1 MHLGK
6 LTAKYIVPIGILV
19 VAVLFIVGIKFFVIK
34 VGADQVG
41 VRTRVWGV
49 SRGIV
54 QKDYGPGW
62 HRAISTI
69 DQWDLYDITVQT
81 LEMAKVNS
89 GLGHDER
96 KHVAI
101 RTADDYDVEVDLVV
115 KYQIKRGFVWR
126 LRQDLG
132 VGDRYKIIVENETRD
147 VARSIF
153 GKMVERDLYN
163 PEEKR
168 KRAEECRTRLR
179 ERLESR
185 YIEIVDVLILE
196 FRFDPQLDR
205 KIKNIKVAELDY
217 VLNQSKAL
225 AAEQRGITQTI
236 EADTEAVAQK
246 ISADKER
253 EVTVLDAETTKMVI
267 EYLAEADKYL
277 IEKRAEGDRY
287 KQQRKAEGDL
297 LIKLA
302 RAEGEKL
309 RREALEGFGGDI
321 IVAMEAAR
329 NFNLAD
335 INISTMDL
343 NLLDVDEM
351 ATRLGVSD
359 EKGKIQVD
367 TTTFEEI
374 KQLLEMKKEGVGQF
388 DQKGEQWLKDFEKSR
403 EKKSLKFG
411 N

>member
-6 LTAKYIVPIGILV
+6 LTAKYIIPI
-19 VAVLFIVGIKFFVIK
+19 AVLAVIAISIVSIKFFVIK

-81 LEMAKVNS
+81 LEMAKENS

-101 RTADDYDVEVDLVV
+101 RTADDYDVEVDLVI
-115 KYQIKRGFVWR
+115 KYQIKRGSAWK

-132 VGDRYKIIVENETRD
+132 VGERYKIIVENETRD
-147 VARSIF
+147 VARSVF

-185 YIEIVDVLILE
+185 YIEIIDVLILE
-196 FRFDPQLDR
+196 FRFDQQLDR

-253 EVTVLDAETTKMVI
+253 QT
-267 EYLAEADKYL
+267 Y
-277 IEKRAEGDRY
+277 
-287 KQQRKAEGDL
+287 
-297 LIKLA
+297 
-302 RAEGEKL
+302 
-309 RREALEGFGGDI
+309 FGGKSKALKALKITNDEWSELGMI
-321 IVAMEAAR
+321 CNKLPLKQGRHRGQMIGKLQDAKNKIERAR
-329 NFNLAD
+329 NLSQKILRSFISYL
-335 INISTMDL
+335 NI
-343 NLLDVDEM
+343 VK
-351 ATRLGVSD
+351 AV
-359 EKGKIQVD
+359 
-367 TTTFEEI
+367 
-374 KQLLEMKKEGVGQF
+374 
-388 DQKGEQWLKDFEKSR
+388 
-403 EKKSLKFG
+403 
-411 N
+411 